1 MSEEM
6 QVSLQTLGS
15 GAAAE
20 LFDDELGKVLANVV
34 DVNTDHKTAREV
46 TLKVTIRPNED
57 RTFGAVTIAASSKLA
72 PVKSVGTAFFIGKR
86 AGRAVA
92 MERDP
97 RQLSFESGNVV
108 GMKEAAGR

>member
-1 MSEEM
+1 MNEEL
-6 QVSLQTLGS
+6 QVCLETLGS

-20 LFDDELGKVLANVV
+20 LFNDELGKVLSNIV

-46 TLKVTIRPNED
+46 SLKVTIRPNED

-72 PVKSVGTAFFIGKR
+72 PVKSVGTAFFIGRK

-92 MERDP
+92 TERDS
-97 RQLSFESGNVV
+97 RQLTFDSGNVV
-108 GMKEAAGR
+108 GMKEAANG

>member
-1 MSEEM
+1 MGEET
-6 QVSLQTLGS
+6 QVCLATLGS

-20 LFDDELGKVLANVV
+20 MFDDELGKALNNIV
-34 DVNTDHKTAREV
+34 DVNTDPKAAREV

-72 PVKSVGTAFFIGKR
+72 PVKSAGTAFFIGRK
-86 AGRAVA
+86 AGKAIA

-97 RQLSFESGNVV
+97 RQLAFESDNVTAMKGV
-108 GMKEAAGR
+108 G